1 MLWVKQKVK
10 KEIKMGKRMLK
21 AGFVCV
27 SLFIFSFTLLG
38 AGTALAVQ
46 QMSMGTSSVGG
57 VFYRIGSPVAQC
69 INKALPEVNVTAEF
83 TEGSTENLR
92 LIQQK
97 KMQLATISPMV
108 GWFAGK
114 GIRMFEKSGPVNFR
128 VVVRLLP
135 NGNVWTT
142 LKKNKT
148 IKTIRDF
155 KGHRVGIGTGGIG
168 VVSRLQ
174 LEYHGINWKKD
185 IKPFFPATG
194 ELATLLKDG
203 KVDVSFLT
211 DGLAKM
217 VTATHEIRI
226 INWLEEDRK
235 KYIEKNPYFG
245 KYNYPSNFFKGVD
258 YEVKTIDNGMQLI
271 ADADMPDEMAYKL
284 AKAVIENIDCISG
297 IFAPAKALN
306 PQWCASKLG
315 NPFHPGAI
323 KYFKDTGI
331 WK

>member
-1 MLWVKQKVK
+1 MNK
-10 KEIKMGKRMLK
+10 KRLKMVLIGL
-21 AGFVCV
+21 
-27 SLFIFSFTLLG
+27 SLFTLSLTFLG
-38 AGTALAVQ
+38 AGSAQAVEQ
-46 QMSMGTSSVGG
+46 LSMGTSSVGG
-57 VFYRIGSPVAQC
+57 FFYNVGAPVAQC

-92 LIQQK
+92 LIQKK

-114 GIRMFEKSGPVNFR
+114 GIRMFKKSGAVNFR

-148 IKTIRDF
+148 INTIRDF

-174 LEYHGINWKKD
+174 LLYHGIDIKKD
-185 IKPFFPATG
+185 IKPFFPQTG

-203 KVDVSFLT
+203 KIDVSFLT
-211 DGLAKM
+211 EGLAKM
-217 VTATHEIRI
+217 VTATHEVKMIS
-226 INWLEEDRK
+226 WDEEYRK
-235 KYIEKNPYFG
+235 KYVSEKPYFG
-245 KYNYPSNFFKGVD
+245 AFNYKPNHFKGVD
-258 YEVKTIDNGMQLI
+258 YEVKTIDNGIQLI
-271 ADADMPDEMAYKL
+271 CDTDMSDAMVYKL
-284 AKAVIENIDCISG
+284 AKAVIENIDCISN

-306 PQWCASKLG
+306 PKWCASKLG

-323 KYFKDTGI
+323 KYFKDAGL

>member
-10 KEIKMGKRMLK
+10 KENKMGKRMLK
-21 AGFVCV
+21 TGFVGL

-46 QMSMGTSSVGG
+46 QLSMGTASVGG
-57 VFYRIGSPVAQC
+57 FFYNVGAPVAQC

-97 KMQLATISPMV
+97 KIQLAVISPMV
-108 GWFAGK
+108 GYFAGK
-114 GIRMFEKSGPVNFR
+114 GIKMFKKSGPVDFR
-128 VVVRLLP
+128 VIVRLLP
-135 NGNVWTT
+135 NGNVWTV
-142 LKKNKT
+142 LKSNKD

-155 KGHRVGIGTGGIG
+155 KGHKVGIGTGGIG

-174 LEYHGINWKKD
+174 LAYFGINYKKD

-217 VTATHEIRI
+217 VAATHQIRI
-226 INWLEEDRK
+226 ISWKEEDRK
-235 KYIEKNPYFG
+235 KYIEKHPYFG
-245 KYNYPSNFFKGVD
+245 EYNYPPNHFKGVD
-258 YEVKTIDNGMQLI
+258 YEVQTIDNGIQLI
-271 ADADMPDEMAYKL
+271 AHADMPDEMAYKL

-315 NPFHPGAI
+315 NPFHPGSI
-323 KYFKDTGI
+323 KYFKEAGL

>member
-1 MLWVKQKVK
+1 MNK
-10 KEIKMGKRMLK
+10 KRIRN
-21 AGFVCV
+21 
-27 SLFIFSFTLLG
+27 LFIALSVFVFSIAFFG
-38 AGTALAVQ
+38 AGSALAVEQ
-46 QMSMGTSSVGG
+46 LSMGTSSVGG
-57 VFYRIGSPVAQC
+57 FFYNVGASVAQC

-92 LIQQK
+92 LIQKK

-114 GIRMFEKSGPVNFR
+114 GINMFKKSGPVNFR

-135 NGNVWTT
+135 NGNVWTV
-142 LKKNKT
+142 LKKNNT

-174 LEYHGINWKKD
+174 LSYHGIDVKKD

-203 KVDVSFLT
+203 KIDVSFLT
-211 DGLAKM
+211 EGLAKM
-217 VTATHEIRI
+217 VTATHEIRMI
-226 INWLEEDRK
+226 SWDEEDRK
-235 KYIEKNPYFG
+235 KYIGEKPYFG
-245 KYNYPSNFFKGVD
+245 AFNYKPNHFKGVD
-258 YEVKTIDNGMQLI
+258 YEVKTIDNGIQLI
-271 ADADMPDEMAYKL
+271 THADTPDDMVYKL

-306 PQWCASKLG
+306 PQWCASELG

-323 KYFKDTGI
+323 KYFKDAGL